1 MLGTRSNC
9 FLLHKPIYFQ
19 ADESLVPDS
28 VEERQKKAQTISS
41 SRILGPDEFKIIQQR
56 QAMKEVEGLKAGGRN
71 AKKRKREE
79 EEETE
84 TR

>member
-1 MLGTRSNC
+1 MIFIAQNNL
-9 FLLHKPIYFQ
+9 YFQ
-19 ADESLVPDS
+19 PDESFVPDS

-84 TR
+84 RR